1 MKRSLMVF
9 TAIAS
14 FVLPAA
20 APLAVLAQDQQA
32 EAATSPPPARAQR
45 RAERSDQAV
54 SPQQRQD
61 GPRASDSRPDRPQWS
76 GGQARP
82 DNQPRPDRPSRPDR
96 PNDQGGWSGG
106 QGRPDRPDN
115 GNRPDRPGGQ
125 WQGRPDQPGTP
136 DRPSQ
141 PDRPGR
147 PDQPTRPNRP
157 DGGQW
162 QGRPDQPN
170 RPDRPDWNRPDRPGS
185 QQPNRPNRPD
195 WNRPDRPGAQQPGRP
210 NRPNWNNNRDYRDFH
225 NRWNQDQWRR
235 DWNQRHRSDW
245 WRNDSRFRGWNGVRL
260 GFYFAPGYGYYSVPR
275 TYWNRQYYVGQ
286 YLPDVFWR
294 YQVNDWRTYGLG
306 YPPPGTRWVYVDNTI
321 YLIDDYDG
329 YIIDVVRDAWNW

>member
-20 APLAVLAQDQQA
+20 APVAVMAQDQQA
-32 EAATSPPPARAQR
+32 QTENSLPPARGQR
-45 RAERSDQAV
+45 RAERADQSV

-76 GGQARP
+76 GGQSRP
-82 DNQPRPDRPSRPDR
+82 DNQPRPDRP
-96 PNDQGGWSGG
+96 G
-106 QGRPDRPDN
+106 
-115 GNRPDRPGGQ
+115 GGQ
-125 WQGRPDQPGTP
+125 WQGRPDQPDRPSRP
-136 DRPSQ
+136 DRPDNANRPERPERPSGGQWQGRPDQ

-147 PDQPTRPNRP
+147 PDQPN
-157 DGGQW
+157 
-162 QGRPDQPN
+162 
-170 RPDRPDWNRPDRPGS
+170 RPDWNRPGS
-185 QQPNRPNRPD
+185 QQPSRPNRPD

-210 NRPNWNNNRDYRDFH
+210 NRPGWNQNRDYRDFH

-235 DWNQRHRSDW
+235 DWQQQRNRDW
-245 WRNDSRFRGWNGVRL
+245 WRNDNRFRGWNGVRL

-275 TYWNRQYYVGQ
+275 SYWNRQFYVGQ
-286 YLPDVFWR
+286 YLPDIFWR

-306 YPPPGTRWVYVDNTI
+306 YPPPGTRWVYVDNSI